1 MEPGVTYELNYSRL
15 DRLLH
20 RVAFAA
26 PFVQLTAADIETMVC
41 GASYSAVRAANP
53 IFITSLPRAGT
64 TLMLEA
70 LNRFPSLA
78 SHTYRDMPFVLAP
91 VLWSR
96 LSAPF
101 RQAAELKERAH
112 GDGMDVGFDSPEAFE
127 EILWRTFWPHKYRD
141 DGIALWGPEDG
152 NRDARSFFMS
162 HMKKIIALRCPD
174 RLRDGRYLSKNNAN
188 VARLGL
194 LGRMFPDATI
204 LVPVR
209 QPLAHA
215 RSLLRQHRNFL
226 DMHQE
231 SPFVQRYMAD
241 LGHYEF
247 GAVHKPIRFPAID
260 ALNANRDPLT
270 IDYWLAY
277 WIAGFEHVLL
287 HRDDVI
293 VVSYE
298 SSCADPARTVEAMCA
313 RLDVDDEGLA
323 ETVAALF
330 RRDVPAAAGAHDA
343 DRELLARAEQIHAAL
358 MTERLH

>member
-1 MEPGVTYELNYSRL
+1 VAYELNYSRL

-26 PFVQLTAADIETMVC
+26 PFVQLTAADIETMLC
-41 GASYSAVRAANP
+41 GASYSAARAASP

-70 LNRFPSLA
+70 LNHFPSLA

-91 VLWSR
+91 ILWSR
-96 LSAPF
+96 LSGPF
-101 RQAAELKERAH
+101 RQTAELKERAH

-127 EILWRTFWPHKYRD
+127 EILWRTFWPHKYGD
-141 DGIALWGPEDG
+141 AGIALWRPEDG
-152 NRDARSFFMS
+152 NRDARGFFNS
-162 HMKKIIALRCPD
+162 HMKKIIALRRPD
-174 RLRDGRYLSKNNAN
+174 RLHDGRYLSKNNAN

-194 LGRMFPDATI
+194 LVRMFPDAKI
-204 LVPVR
+204 LIPVR

-226 DMHQE
+226 EMHQE
-231 SPFVQRYMAD
+231 SPFVRRYMAD

-247 GAVHKPIRFPAID
+247 GAVHRPIRFPDLDELI
-260 ALNANRDPLT
+260 ANRDPLT

-277 WIAGFEHVLL
+277 WIAGFQHVLL
-287 HRDDVI
+287 HRDHLI

-298 SSCADPARTVEAMCA
+298 GCCGDPARTIEAICA
-313 RLDVDDEGLA
+313 RLDVDDEGLGPRVA
-323 ETVAALF
+323 ELF
-330 RRDVPAAAGAHDA
+330 RRDPPATTGDDSA
-343 DRELLARAEQIHAAL
+343 DQELLERAGQIHAAL
-358 MTERLH
+358 MAERLH